1 MAPHRRVAVTS
12 PQTRLAHAQRRSRGR
27 WRVTAL
33 DPVDAER
40 ARVLFRVQRRRA
52 VVAVA
57 WLFALVVVLPVV
69 FSVWPA
75 LDRVYV
81 LGIPLS
87 WSMVV
92 VIPFPAMVF
101 LAVWQLRRA
110 ERPEDRT

>member
-1 MAPHRRVAVTS
+1 
-12 PQTRLAHAQRRSRGR
+12 
-27 WRVTAL
+27 
-33 DPVDAER
+33 
-40 ARVLFRVQRRRA
+40 
-52 VVAVA
+52 
-57 WLFALVVVLPVV
+57 VV